1 MRGTRRPQPGLL
13 FPSPCLSG
21 DARKPLCLPPRIT
34 DVREPSERKPCG
46 EAAGRTGV
54 RSRGRTAGALSPT
67 CLRPARPLRVPAPA
81 GSAGSSAP
89 GTHSARSLLS
99 PQTLA
104 SSPVSHPSPAGTHL
118 PTNARLQTAT
128 RPPSGLRSPPLPTG
142 ALTTRLPPA
151 PSPHREGS
159 PDPSP
164 LHPRRRP
171 PPLAMGTPREAT
183 PLVTE
188 TPRETATPGDGDPE
202 GGHPPW

>member
-67 CLRPARPLRVPAPA
+67 CLRPARPLRVPTPA

-99 PQTLA
+99 PPWLRLLSATPHLRGLTCAQTPAFKRPLA
-104 SSPVSHPSPAGTHL
+104 LLQDSGPLPCPQGLSPPGCHQPHL
-118 PTNARLQTAT
+118 PTEKVLQI
-128 RPPSGLRSPPLPTG
+128 L
-142 ALTTRLPPA
+142 
-151 PSPHREGS
+151 
-159 PDPSP
+159 
-164 LHPRRRP
+164 LHC
-171 PPLAMGTPREAT
+171 TPK
-183 PLVTE
+183 
-188 TPRETATPGDGDPE
+188 
-202 GGHPPW
+202 GGHPRWQWGPRGRPRPW